1 MRPRIP
7 VKKQRRIRIRRLFIP
22 LLITYVLYAT
32 LRPIALPLTLNI
44 TLPQQPSSSSPSIP
58 WPSEGQAAYGAVG
71 YGVLATHNIDAP
83 TPTASVAKVITA
95 LSILD
100 KKPLQL
106 GATGPT
112 ITFNSADVD
121 IYNHYYLN
129 DGSSVPVTSGEH
141 MTEYQALQAMMIPSA
156 NNIADSLAIWA
167 FGSLDAYKTYAS
179 GYVARH
185 GMTHTTVDDASGFS
199 DHTVSTADDLI
210 LLGQAALQNPALA
223 QIVGQKSAS
232 SPSGSFSNVNTLLG
246 QSSIVG
252 IKTGNTDAAGGVFL
266 GAATITVQNKPL
278 IIITAVMHTSS
289 LSTAL
294 SYSLPLIQASDKLF
308 SLTNV
313 VSSGT
318 IVGTATTAWGT
329 STNLAVQQSID
340 LVNWNQTPPSVSSTT
355 QKTLSSVASKTV
367 VGKMIAKDHDFT
379 TTSDIVLENRP
390 SQPGLLWR
398 LLHPLS

>member
-1 MRPRIP
+1 MS
-7 VKKQRRIRIRRLFIP
+7 VRRLFIP
-22 LLITYVLYAT
+22 LLIAYVFYAL
-32 LRPIALPLTLNI
+32 LRPIALPLTLDI
-44 TLPQQPSSSSPSIP
+44 TLPQQPSSTSPSIP
-58 WPSEGQAAYGAVG
+58 WPSDGQAAYGAVG
-71 YGVLATHNIDAP
+71 YGILATHNIDAP

-112 ITFNSADVD
+112 ITFSSADVN
-121 IYNHYYLN
+121 IYDQYFQN
-129 DGSSVPVTSGEH
+129 DGSSVPVTDGEQ
-141 MTEYQALQAMMIPSA
+141 MTEYQALQAMMLPSA

-167 FGSLDAYKTYAS
+167 FGSLDAYKTYAA

-185 GMTHTTVDDASGFS
+185 GMTRTTVDDASGFS

-210 LLGQAALQNPALA
+210 LLGQAALQNPVLA
-223 QIVGQKSAS
+223 QIVGQKSAR

-246 QSSIVG
+246 QSGIVG

-278 IIITAVMHTSS
+278 TIITAVMHTSS
-289 LSTAL
+289 LSSAL
-294 SYSLPLIQASDKLF
+294 SYSLPLIQASDDLF
-308 SLTNV
+308 SLTTIV
-313 VSSGT
+313 RADT
-318 IVGTATTAWGT
+318 IVGKATTAWGT
-329 STNLAVQQSID
+329 SANLTTQQSID
-340 LVNWNQTPPSVSSTT
+340 LINWNQTLPSVSSTT
-355 QKTLSSVASKTV
+355 QKTLSSVASQTV
-367 VGKMIAKDHDFT
+367 IGKIIAKDHDFT
-379 TTSDIVLENRP
+379 TSSNIVLQNQP

>member
-1 MRPRIP
+1 MRPRKP
-7 VKKQRRIRIRRLFIP
+7 VKKQRRIRIRRLFIT
-22 LLITYVLYAT
+22 LLIAYVLYTA

-44 TLPQQPSSSSPSIP
+44 TLPQQPNSSSPSIP
-58 WPSEGQAAYGAVG
+58 WPSEGQAAYGATG

-83 TPTASVAKVITA
+83 TPTASVAKVISA
-95 LSILD
+95 LAVLD

-106 GATGPT
+106 GETGPT
-112 ITFNSADVD
+112 ITFSSADVD

-129 DGSSVPVTSGEH
+129 DGSSVAVTSGEQ
-141 MTEYQALQAMMIPSA
+141 MTEYQALQAMMLPSA
-156 NNIADSLAIWA
+156 NNIADSLAIWT
-167 FGSLDAYKTYAS
+167 FGSLDAYKTYAT
-179 GYVARH
+179 GYVARL

-210 LLGQAALQNPALA
+210 LLGQAAIQNPILA

-232 SPSGSFSNVNTLLG
+232 SPSGNFSNVNTLLG

-266 GAATITVQNKPL
+266 GAATITIQNKPL
-278 IIITAVMHTSS
+278 TIITAVMHTSS
-289 LSTAL
+289 LPSAL
-294 SYSLPLIQASDKLF
+294 ASSLTLVKASNALF

-313 VSSGT
+313 VSGGDV
-318 IVGTATTAWGT
+318 VGKATTAWGT
-329 STNLAVQQSID
+329 TTNLVMKQSID
-340 LVNWNQTPPSVSSTT
+340 LINWNQATPSVSSTT
-355 QKTLSSVASKTV
+355 VKTLSSVASKTV
-367 VGKMIAKDHDFT
+367 VGKVIAKDHNFT
-379 TTSDIVLENRP
+379 TTSDIFLESQP